1 MNLKDI
7 RQKKEYGF
15 LQKLNPLFYTFGG
28 SIAYGTSNENSDID
42 IRGAVYMPESA
53 VFGLTPLEQFED
65 RETDTVLYGL
75 NKLMKLLSECNPNTI
90 EILGCKEYF
99 ATADGK
105 MIIDNSKIFLSRL
118 AIKSFGGYATA
129 QLRRLKNALARD
141 RLSETEKNKYI
152 CQTCNDVISGFED
165 RYRSFGEN
173 SSINF
178 SSQEDGRIIC
188 NATINNMLVG
198 EFQHMSSELV
208 GVVRSYDFLAKRNR
222 KKDDTHLDKHAM
234 HLLRLYYMLT
244 DILEKQEINTYR
256 KNERELL
263 LSVRNGK
270 FRNSDGTY
278 RDEFFELVDGL
289 EARAKYAGEN
299 TDLPEK
305 PDFKRIEEMTME
317 INRKKPDTNL
327 LYLSR

>member
-7 RQKKEYGF
+7 GQKKEYKF
-15 LQKLNPLFYTFGG
+15 LQRLNPLFYTFGG

-53 VFGLTPLEQFED
+53 IFGLTPFEQFDD

-90 EILGCKEYF
+90 EVLGCKEYF

-105 MIIDNSKIFLSRL
+105 MIIDNSKMFLSRL

-222 KKDDTHLDKHAM
+222 KKDDAHLDKHAM

-244 DILEKQEINTYR
+244 DILEK
-256 KNERELL
+256 
-263 LSVRNGK
+263 
-270 FRNSDGTY
+270 
-278 RDEFFELVDGL
+278 
-289 EARAKYAGEN
+289 
-299 TDLPEK
+299 
-305 PDFKRIEEMTME
+305 
-317 INRKKPDTNL
+317 
-327 LYLSR
+327 